1 MARLEQPLGRRIDV
15 RNGRVALHGR
25 NSAAGHLSVQAP
37 TPAAPLAGRPDGLAV
52 LPDVGPLAGLPA
64 GVAGPHLP
72 SEQLRRPEPLAQFLA
87 KVLGDVEADVPADVY
102 GGSVTVD
109 ESRAGGARF
118 VVTLPAA
125 TAGGG

>member
-1 MARLEQPLGRRIDV
+1 
-15 RNGRVALHGR
+15 
-25 NSAAGHLSVQAP
+25 
-37 TPAAPLAGRPDGLAV
+37 
-52 LPDVGPLAGLPA
+52 
-64 GVAGPHLP
+64 
-72 SEQLRRPEPLAQFLA
+72 LRRPEPLAQFLA

-125 TAGGG
+125 TAGGD